1 MSKEIINVQ
10 MDKEYY
16 EKSDWQCTARR
27 RSSTTLT
34 HSHEHD

>member
-16 EKSDWQCTARR
+16 ENVIGNLLQEGGV
-27 RSSTTLT
+27 L
-34 HSHEHD
+34 